1 MSEQGNDNRWLTA
14 AECAEQMGLTVRAL
28 RLYETRRLISPRRTG
43 KNWRLYGMSDIA
55 RLHEILALKRLGLS
69 LAHITDLLAGH
80 AVDLDR
86 TLAMQEAAM
95 MALRGRADEGLALI
109 QASRRRIA
117 LGEPVAIHDI
127 IRIARETNMSD
138 NNSDAVAWRRY
149 EQARPRVEVPTDPAL
164 HPRYVGCY
172 RFATGAVMTISVR
185 PGGLSAQLT
194 GQDSLEIFAEK
205 DDLFFYRVV
214 PAQLSFT
221 GDDGGL
227 ARSLILHQ
235 NGYEQTAFRI
245 DEARARAIAAELEDR
260 IKDKRPVPDS
270 EARLRGLIREAI
282 QGEYDFNQMTE
293 GLATATREQAPKI
306 KADLE
311 KAGALK
317 GHVFKG
323 VTSEGWDVYDVT
335 FENENL
341 EWRFVLADD
350 GRMSGAW
357 IRPLP

>member
-1 MSEQGNDNRWLTA
+1 MSEQVNDDRWLTA

-28 RLYETRRLISPRRTG
+28 RLYETRRLINPRRTG
-43 KNWRLYGMSDIA
+43 KNWRLYGISDIA

-80 AVDLDR
+80 TADLDR
-86 TLAMQEAAM
+86 TLAMQEATM
-95 MALRGRADEGLALI
+95 MAVRRRADEGLALI
-109 QASRRRIA
+109 QTSRRRIA

-138 NNSDAVAWRRY
+138 GGSESVAWRRY

-164 HPRYVGCY
+164 YDRYVGFY
-172 RFATGAVMTISVR
+172 RFETGAVMTISIR
-185 PGGLSAQLT
+185 SGGLSAQLT
-194 GQDSLEIFAEK
+194 GQDPLDIFAEK
-205 DDLFFYRVV
+205 DDLFFLRVV
-214 PAQLSFT
+214 AAQLSFT
-221 GDDGGL
+221 CDGGRT
-227 ARSLILHQ
+227 ARSLVLHQ
-235 NGYEQTAFRI
+235 NGYEQTALRI
-245 DEARARAIAAELEDR
+245 NEELALTIAAELAGRVKER
-260 IKDKRPVPDS
+260 RPAPDS
-270 EARLRGLIREAI
+270 EARLRSLIREAT
-282 QGEYDFNQMTE
+282 QGEYDFDKMTDM
-293 GLATATREQAPKI
+293 LAEATREQAPKI

-311 KAGALK
+311 KAGLLQD
-317 GHVFKG
+317 HLFKG

-335 FENENL
+335 FENEKM